1 MLQVRI
7 VLCSSLHCAML
18 RAARCVPLTRVQVQV
33 QTTDPALADDGP
45 ADGPLFR
52 SMASVLFRSR
62 TRRRG
67 ELDAAGGWL
76 CGALLARLGHL

>member
-1 MLQVRI
+1 MQQLA
-7 VLCSSLHCAML
+7 LCHAASRAMCA
-18 RAARCVPLTRVQVQV
+18 ADAVQVQSL
-33 QTTDPALADDGP
+33 QTADPALADDGP